1 MAKVSVVLCLCPVGS
16 ASSIVQAR
24 AVLVSTEV
32 VDRENDHVC
41 ISRPSEGG
49 ITSVNVTFLNLMG
62 RSAIVCMSDSLKTT
76 SALGRTCNLALRVPK
91 QIFEASIRSVVEED
105 TLS

>member
-49 ITSVNVTFLNLMG
+49 ITSVNVTF
-62 RSAIVCMSDSLKTT
+62 RS
-76 SALGRTCNLALRVPK
+76 
-91 QIFEASIRSVVEED
+91 SIDLVVYSHIWIW
-105 TLS
+105 TLLYPIML